1 MYSDLVLTRSA
12 VGRDRLDLHRHAAF
26 RCAVMRMVR
35 SALEMMGLRPSA
47 KA

>member
-1 MYSDLVLTRSA
+1 MYSDIVLTRSA

-26 RCAVMRMVR
+26 RCAVMRLVRTALAMV
-35 SALEMMGLRPSA
+35 GLRPSA